1 VIAERWKH
9 LPAAGRAFYRRVAN
23 ADQEKYDRFIP
34 PQDRQRNRQVSS
46 TYSLDEKVN
55 ESDSKHLDR
64 IETGSSLVALLS

>member
-34 PQDRQRNRQVSS
+34 PQDRQRNRQISAVNE
-46 TYSLDEKVN
+46 LDEKGN
-55 ESDSKHLDR
+55 ESDSTQLDR
-64 IETGSSLVALLS
+64 IKTGSPLVALLL